1 MTPKSCFTILH
12 VSILAATLLTLEV
25 SCIDECHVQ
34 IKVRRYTEYKAL
46 LGEELK
52 IDCPVTFCDDTPPEI
67 YWDKLQQTYVP
78 VNISRGSRFKSE
90 WKTIKPLEG
99 VSVLIIQNF
108 VRNDSGVYW
117 CGSSSSLGH
126 KIKVSVNG
134 DVELIT
140 YQSTTSEPRRPETE
154 DAFWPF
160 VSRVVGLV
168 VFVVIVIAMFL
179 TSHSLSKG
187 VRCGRGSKDTPADP
201 NNQPSHQALSMDHIY
216 DSVQ

>member
-126 KIKVSVNG
+126 KIKVSVNVLNSSPTNRQLQSRG
-134 DVELIT
+134 DQKLRT
-140 YQSTTSEPRRPETE
+140 LS
-154 DAFWPF
+154 
-160 VSRVVGLV
+160 GLLCLV
-168 VFVVIVIAMFL
+168 L
-179 TSHSLSKG
+179 LDLWCLS
-187 VRCGRGSKDTPADP
+187 S
-201 NNQPSHQALSMDHIY
+201 
-216 DSVQ
+216 